1 MLTASLNNQLK
12 GLYQQKDIHVNHDLS
27 AKIRIDPLL
36 QSLYASNNTIINTNI
51 IEAQRLE
58 FMR

>member
-1 MLTASLNNQLK
+1 MLTVSLNNQLK
-12 GLYQQKDIHVNHDLS
+12 GFYQQKDIHVNHDLS